1 MGDDQDWE
9 ERDCEQRL
17 NPVGVQLGGERV
29 RDMGYGAGADEELH
43 EYVVRR
49 EIYWQKRGLLTTSL
63 FGPCPCDFVVVVLD
77 LPTAR

>member
-17 NPVGVQLGGERV
+17 NPVGLPLGGERV

-43 EYVVRR
+43 DVGA
-49 EIYWQKRGLLTTSL
+49 WGDGQKPGLLTTSSL

>member
-43 EYVVRR
+43 DVGAWINRRPEAWIADHLVVRP
-49 EIYWQKRGLLTTSL
+49 LSL
-63 FGPCPCDFVVVVLD
+63 
-77 LPTAR
+77 